1 MNETTLLYVMTAF
14 VIVSAIALCV
24 QAGMLAAIYKTTK
37 SLQEKIDPLIP
48 KVESLLPKVESL
60 VAKATSTVEQSG
72 RQITEITNR
81 TNDILDS
88 TKRQL
93 AIVEDVLGDAA
104 VRAKVQM
111 EHVELIMDD
120 TLSRAHETVAV
131 VHDGIMRPLR
141 EVNGIAVGIRA
152 ALGAMA
158 RGNRPTVD
166 RATSDEE
173 MFI

>member
-14 VIVSAIALCV
+14 VIVSAIALCI

-48 KVESLLPKVESL
+48 KVENLLPKVESL

-93 AIVEDVLGDAA
+93 AIVEDVVGDAA

-111 EHVELIMDD
+111 EHVDLVLDD
-120 TLSRAHETVAV
+120 TLSRAHETVAA

>member
-14 VIVSAIALCV
+14 VIISAIALCI
-24 QAGMLAAIYKTTK
+24 QAGMLAAMYKTTK
-37 SLQEKIDPLIP
+37 SLQEKIDPLVP
-48 KVESLLPKVESL
+48 KVDSLLDKTNSI
-60 VAKATSTVEQSG
+60 VEQSS
-72 RQITEITNR
+72 RQMAEITVR
-81 TNDILDS
+81 ANDILDS

-93 AIVEDVLGDAA
+93 AIMEDVVGDAA
-104 VRAKVQM
+104 TRAKVQM
-111 EHVELIMDD
+111 ERVELVLDD

-141 EVNGIAVGIRA
+141 EVNGIAAGVRA
-152 ALGAMA
+152 ALSALA
-158 RGNRPTVD
+158 RGDRPTVD

>member
-1 MNETTLLYVMTAF
+1 MSESTLLYVMTAF
-14 VIVSAIALCV
+14 VIISAIALCI

-37 SLQEKIDPLIP
+37 SLQESINPLVP
-48 KVESLLPKVESL
+48 KVEDL
-60 VAKATSTVEQSG
+60 VGKATSTVEQSG
-72 RQITEITNR
+72 KQITEITTR
-81 TNDILDS
+81 ANDILDS

-93 AIVEDVLGDAA
+93 AIVEDLVGDAA
-104 VRAKVQM
+104 QRAKVQM
-111 EHVELIMDD
+111 EHVEMVLDD
-120 TLSRAHETVAV
+120 TLSRTHETVAV
-131 VHDGIMRPLR
+131 VHEGIMRPLR
-141 EVNGIAVGIRA
+141 EVNGIAAGVRA

>member
-1 MNETTLLYVMTAF
+1 MNEMDLLYVMTAF
-14 VIVSAIALCV
+14 VIIAAIALCV
-24 QAGMLAAIYKTTK
+24 QAGMLARIYRTTK
-37 SLQEKIDPLIP
+37 SLQDAINP
-48 KVESLLPKVESL
+48 LLPKVESL

-72 RQITEITNR
+72 RQITDITTR
-81 TNDILDS
+81 ANDILDS

-93 AIVEDVLGDAA
+93 AIMEDVVGDAA
-104 VRAKVQM
+104 SRAKVQM
-111 EHVELIMDD
+111 ERVELVLDD

-141 EVNGIAVGIRA
+141 EVSGIAAGVRA
-152 ALGAMA
+152 ALSALA
-158 RGNRPTVD
+158 RGDRPTVD

>member
-14 VIVSAIALCV
+14 VIISAIALCV
-24 QAGMLAAIYKTTK
+24 QAGMLAGIYKTTK
-37 SLQEKIDPLIP
+37 ALQEKIDPL
-48 KVESLLPKVESL
+48 LPKVEDL
-60 VAKATSTVEQSG
+60 VTKATSTVEQSG
-72 RQITEITNR
+72 KQITEITAR

-93 AIVEDVLGDAA
+93 AIVEEVVGDAA

-111 EHVELIMDD
+111 ERVELVLDD

-141 EVNGIAVGIRA
+141 EVNGIAAGIRA
-152 ALGAMA
+152 AFAAVA